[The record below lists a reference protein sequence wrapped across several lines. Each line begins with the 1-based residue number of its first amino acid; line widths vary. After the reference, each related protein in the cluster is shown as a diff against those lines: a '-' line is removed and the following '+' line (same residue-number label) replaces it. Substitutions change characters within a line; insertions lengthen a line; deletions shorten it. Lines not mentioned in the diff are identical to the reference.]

1 MSLPITEYRN
11 AVSLNEE
18 NNWLDVEINHPEAGW
33 IPYTLNPDDEDMTIN
48 NDDLLALIGND
59 FIPFTPLS
67 QEQLDAKRASE
78 VRGERDFLL
87 SENVDR
93 IISNPLRWGDMTESD
108 QNAWTQYR
116 QKLLDITDQSGF
128 PHDVNWPIMPT

>member
-11 AVSLNEE
+11 AISLNEE

-93 IISNPLRWGDMTESD
+93 IISNPLRWNDMTESD